1 MEAGTQ
7 SQQAEAQSPPPAL
20 AGETIIAA
28 LKRAGIEYV
37 LSVPDLHTSA
47 GLLRPIATDP
57 DLKLIRV
64 CKEDETLGIAAG
76 LSYGDK
82 RALVLVQYTGM
93 LYAMNAIRGIACDHS
108 MPICMMVGL
117 LGNEPGKP
125 SRQSSKFGVRI
136 IEPLL
141 DVLGIA
147 YHRID
152 VDADVACIAPA
163 IEDAYAARK
172 PVAFLL
178 ERRPVHA

>member
-1 MEAGTQ
+1 MEA
-7 SQQAEAQSPPPAL
+7 QAQAAAPQADVEAPPL
-20 AGETIIAA
+20 SGEAIIAA
-28 LKRAGIEYV
+28 LKRAGVDYV

-47 GLLRPIATDP
+47 GLLRPIAADP

-64 CKEDETLGIAAG
+64 CKEDETIGIAAG
-76 LSYGDK
+76 LSYGDR

-93 LYAMNAIRGIACDHS
+93 LYAMNAIRGIACEHS
-108 MPICMMVGL
+108 MPICLMIGL
-117 LGNEPGKP
+117 LGNEAGKP
-125 SRQSSKFGVRI
+125 SRDSSKFGVRI

-152 VDADVACIAPA
+152 LDADTACIAPA
-163 IEDAYAARK
+163 IENAYAAQK